1 MEHDLLRLMI
11 KKDKVVV
18 DVFAM
23 RAAVNR
29 KAWVLGSDLNPA
41 VVEAL
46 ETNVRLNKL
55 QGRNSLC
62 PFNNYHLPS
71 DSTSQYS
78 NCLDISSPNSHQL
91 YPQSFP
97 YSSPFNSASCSL
109 SFYFFS
115 QLYHSLLT
123 HTADNFKSSHPQF
136 NLQSFFLLQIS
147 L

>member
-23 RAAVNR
+23 RVAVKR

-55 QGRNSLC
+55 QGRESASAANLEPC
-62 PFNNYHLPS
+62 IIL
-71 DSTSQYS
+71 
-78 NCLDISSPNSHQL
+78 ISSNPTCVSKFGFKATAL
-91 YPQSFP
+91 GEESSSKAFPQV
-97 YSSPFNSASCSL
+97 
-109 SFYFFS
+109 
-115 QLYHSLLT
+115 
-123 HTADNFKSSHPQF
+123 
-136 NLQSFFLLQIS
+136 
-147 L
+147 

>member
-29 KAWVLGSDLNPA
+29 KGWVLGSDLNPA

-55 QGRNSLC
+55 QGRNNPTRVSK
-62 PFNNYHLPS
+62 FGFEA
-71 DSTSQYS
+71 TAVGEE
-78 NCLDISSPNSHQL
+78 SSSKAF
-91 YPQSFP
+91 PQV
-97 YSSPFNSASCSL
+97 
-109 SFYFFS
+109 
-115 QLYHSLLT
+115 
-123 HTADNFKSSHPQF
+123 
-136 NLQSFFLLQIS
+136 
-147 L
+147 